1 MLKKVLNKTNGII
14 VVNKPQNWTSHD
26 CVAVMRRAT
35 GIKRIGHTGTLD
47 PMATGVLPICIGTA
61 TRIMEYLD
69 LDWKTYRA
77 TLKLGIETDTEDIW
91 GEVIS
96 SQSVDGISKEQIE
109 EVVNSFKGEI
119 KQIPPKYSALKVNG
133 KKLYEYARAG
143 QDVKIKSRMVTV
155 KDIVINNIHDDCVD
169 FTVTCSKGTYIRT
182 ICSDIGKKLGCG
194 AAMSSLVRLQSGIF
208 KLDDA
213 MDIESLR
220 NMPKDE
226 ILNRL
231 IDTDVPLVHFG
242 KIQLDGKKAK
252 DFVNGKKL
260 REKEID
266 IVGESKHQNMY
277 NIYYNNEFLGVAK
290 IENGVLKAHKVFNV
304 RMQDES
310 I

>member
-1 MLKKVLNKTNGII
+1 MNKTNGII
-14 VVNKPQNWTSHD
+14 VINKPQDWTSHD

-61 TRIMEYLD
+61 TRIMEYMD

-91 GEVIS
+91 GEVTS
-96 SQSVDGISKEQIE
+96 EKSTEKISKEQIVQ
-109 EVVNSFKGEI
+109 VVNSFIGEI
-119 KQIPPKYSALKVNG
+119 EQIPPKYSALKVNG

-143 QDVKIKSRMVTV
+143 QEVKIKSRKITV
-155 KDIVINNIHDDCVD
+155 KEIIINEIFGDSVD
-169 FTVTCSKGTYIRT
+169 FTITCSKGTYIRT

-194 AAMSSLVRLQSGIF
+194 ATMSSLVRAASGIF
-208 KLDDA
+208 KLEDA
-213 MDIESLR
+213 IEIEDIKK
-220 NMPKDE
+220 MPKEE
-226 ILNRL
+226 ILDRL

-242 KIQLDGKKAK
+242 KINLDAKKAK
-252 DFVNGKKL
+252 DFVNGKKI

-266 IVGESKHQNMY
+266 IVGESNYQNMY
-277 NIYYNNEFLGVAK
+277 NIYYSNEFLGVAK
-290 IENGVLKAHKVFNV
+290 IEKGVLKAHKVFNV
-304 RMQDES
+304 RMQNEN